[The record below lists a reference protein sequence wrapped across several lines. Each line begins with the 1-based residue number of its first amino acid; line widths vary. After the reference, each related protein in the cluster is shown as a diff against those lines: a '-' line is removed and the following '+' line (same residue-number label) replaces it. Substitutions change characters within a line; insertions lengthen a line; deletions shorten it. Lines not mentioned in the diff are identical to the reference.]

1 MRRLQTIADGLVGK
15 PETTRLSAQRGNA
28 MVTKASSNAEL
39 RQEFEEHLRQTSED
53 VSRLEQIFDMLGEK
67 PTGTKCLGM
76 DGLIKEGSETM
87 QEDYED
93 GVMDAAF
100 IGAAQRVKHYE
111 IAGYA
116 ELLRESEPTRR
127 SLHFI

>member
-1 MRRLQTIADGLVGK
+1 
-15 PETTRLSAQRGNA
+15 